1 MPHSPESVLKD
12 LKAKKFAPI
21 YFLQGDEPYFIDLIT
36 DFIEKNAI
44 PEHERGFNQLVIYG
58 KESIRH
64 YIISHTEDVSDLL
77 EVLVLQKEAG
87 LLRSEKFGKEVEYR
101 PNVEQ
106 IQATLDLLGQ
116 FLKKC
121 C

>member
-1 MPHSPESVLKD
+1 MSTVSEHLK
-12 LKAKKFAPI
+12 
-21 YFLQGDEPYFIDLIT
+21 
-36 DFIEKNAI
+36 
-44 PEHERGFNQLVIYG
+44 QL
-58 KESIRH
+58 
-64 YIISHTEDVSDLL
+64 
-77 EVLVLQKEAG
+77 KEAG